1 MLGCGMMTCICN
13 IHATDIIR
21 ERIYTV
27 ACSEY
32 LLSSFSF
39 MRWDALGHLLMY
51 ANVQAGARV
60 LVMEQS
66 LGLVT
71 AAVVSRLGGT
81 SLLTNTT
88 LYADIL

>member
-13 IHATDIIR
+13 IHTTDICR
-21 ERIYTV
+21 EHIHTV

-51 ANVQAGARV
+51 ANIQAGARV

-71 AAVVSRLGGT
+71 AAVVSRLGGI
-81 SLLTNTT
+81 SLTTNTT
-88 LYADIL
+88 LYADML